1 MKTMKSKICLYVVL
15 VCFGGCQSIG
25 SINDNSYVQLS
36 GKKELEEVLKRS
48 GKNYKCRNINF
59 ENRYAIEIICKVKK
73 DNSEVL
79 KILTSDINDEMSDYG
94 DTALKTAGAAGVAAG
109 AAAKDIVM
117 HVPYA
122 IIESILTGVYEGFW
136 ESL

>member
-1 MKTMKSKICLYVVL
+1 MAL
-15 VCFGGCQSIG
+15 VCFSGCQSIA
-25 SINDNSYVQLS
+25 SINENAYVQLS

-48 GKNYKCRNINF
+48 GKKYQCRNINF
-59 ENRYAIEIICKVKK
+59 ENRYEIEIICKVKK

-94 DTALKTAGAAGVAAG
+94 DTALQTAGAAGVAAIDVV
-109 AAAKDIVM
+109 K

-122 IIESILTGVYEGFW
+122 IIESILLGAYGVFW
-136 ESL
+136 DSL

>member
-1 MKTMKSKICLYVVL
+1 MKYKIFLYL
-15 VCFGGCQSIG
+15 TLMCFSGCQSIG

-48 GKNYKCRNINF
+48 GKKYQCRNIEF
-59 ENRYAIEIICKVKK
+59 ENRYGIEKICKVKK

-79 KILTSDINDEMSDYG
+79 KILTGDINDEMSDYG
-94 DTALKTAGAAGVAAG
+94 DTALKTAGAAGVAAIDVV
-109 AAAKDIVM
+109 K

-122 IIESILTGVYEGFW
+122 IIESILLGAYGVFW